1 MTHLKVLCTLWST
14 GSAWR
19 INTTQ
24 CPLENCHLQQMD
36 GAGCHQDPEEACP
49 TEEKETCFLHSLKQK
64 ENILEFFLI
73 KEGKHFLRPLLENKV
88 SVGRSPCDIN
98 KSSRD
103 IFMETQVLGKFKS
116 YQIFQ

>member
-36 GAGCHQDPEEACP
+36 GAGCHQDPEKACP
-49 TEEKETCFLHSLKQK
+49 KNRGERNMFPAQPEAKGKYSG
-64 ENILEFFLI
+64 ILL
-73 KEGKHFLRPLLENKV
+73 N
-88 SVGRSPCDIN
+88 
-98 KSSRD
+98 
-103 IFMETQVLGKFKS
+103 
-116 YQIFQ
+116 